1 MMISDR
7 WFVFVNGRFKM
18 AKPQDKFVSGTGGNL
33 RARHLEKIRK
43 VTAKRAFEA
52 HDLLCLLRSYYAKSS
67 HGFFRHCGK
76 CIALQHGRRDLA
88 RPDHIMK

>member
-1 MMISDR
+1 MADLR
-7 WFVFVNGRFKM
+7 W
-18 AKPQDKFVSGTGGNL
+18 PNL
-33 RARHLEKIRK
+33 KINSLAVLEGILGPANLEKIRK